1 MLTGLVSVVG
11 LNVVMIVAFI
21 IYDTLM
27 DRTKK

>member
-1 MLTGLVSVVG
+1 MLTGVVSVVG

>member
-1 MLTGLVSVVG
+1 MLTGVVSVVG
-11 LNVVMIVAFI
+11 LNIVMIVAFI